1 MRRLVFPGPRFVR
14 DHRFAH
20 AHASDYLDG
29 ELGPAERRRVE
40 RHTSVCPKC
49 RQALESLRRTLT
61 ALRGLRSER
70 RDDVA
75 AGVIDRL
82 RRAP

>member
-1 MRRLVFPGPRFVR
+1 MRRLVLPGPRFIR
-14 DHRFAH
+14 DHRFTG
-20 AHASDYLDG
+20 AHASDYLDE

-49 RQALESLRRTLT
+49 RQALEALRRTLT
-61 ALRGLRSER
+61 ALRELRSER

-75 AGVIDRL
+75 AGVIHRL
-82 RRAP
+82 RRIP

>member
-1 MRRLVFPGPRFVR
+1 MRRPALPGPRFLR
-14 DHRFAH
+14 DHWFTH

-29 ELGPAERRRVE
+29 GLGPPERRRVE

-61 ALRGLRSER
+61 VLAELRFER
-70 RDDVA
+70 KEDVA
-75 AGVIDRL
+75 ARIIDRL
-82 RRAP
+82 RHVP

>member
-1 MRRLVFPGPRFVR
+1 MRRVVFPGPRFLR
-14 DHRFAH
+14 DHRFTH
-20 AHASDYLDG
+20 ARASDYLDG
-29 ELGPAERRRVE
+29 ELGPAERGRVE

-49 RQALESLRRTLT
+49 RQALEALRRTLT

-75 AGVIDRL
+75 AGVIDHL

>member
-1 MRRLVFPGPRFVR
+1 ML
-14 DHRFAH
+14 DHRFTR

-29 ELGPAERRRVE
+29 ELDPAERQRVE

-49 RQALESLRRTLT
+49 RQALEALRRTLT

-70 RDDVA
+70 RDDLA
-75 AGVIDRL
+75 AGVIDHL
-82 RRAP
+82 RRVP

>member
-1 MRRLVFPGPRFVR
+1 MR

>member
-1 MRRLVFPGPRFVR
+1 MR
-14 DHRFAH
+14 DHRFTH

-29 ELGPAERRRVE
+29 ELGPAERGRVE

-49 RQALESLRRTLT
+49 RQALEALRRTLT

-75 AGVIDRL
+75 AGVIDHL